1 MTVRIVTDSACDLP
15 AGIAAEH
22 GIEIVPLSINFGD
35 ETLVDREQLGV
46 EEFWARLA
54 ATRAIPGT
62 AAPAPG
68 RFEETFRRL
77 IAEGATGI
85 VVVSLS
91 GNLSATIQSAELAA
105 RSITEVPVMVVDS
118 KSATLGI
125 GLAAIAAAR
134 LAETGADT
142 ATVAAAVA
150 DRVSRT
156 HLFGALDTL
165 EFLKKGGR
173 VGAAQALLGEVLSV
187 KPIITVEDG
196 QVGQAGKVR
205 TRSKATA
212 WLLDRLGEARDPE
225 IIMVFHG
232 MADDADEF
240 VGRVEERVP
249 GVEVVTGILGPVI
262 GAHTGPRA
270 IGLGW
275 VERG

>member
-15 AGIAAEH
+15 PAIAAEH

-35 ETLVDREQLGV
+35 ETLIDREQLGV
-46 EEFWARLA
+46 EEFWSRLA
-54 ATRAIPGT
+54 RTKDIPGT

-68 RFEETFRRL
+68 RFEEAYRRL
-77 IAEGATGI
+77 IADGATGI

-91 GNLSATIQSAELAA
+91 GNLSATIQSAELAS
-105 RSITEVPVMVVDS
+105 RSITEVPIEVVDS
-118 KSATLGI
+118 KSATLGV

-134 LAETGADT
+134 LAATGADT
-142 ATVAAAVA
+142 ATVAEAVRS
-150 DRVSRT
+150 RVERT

-205 TRSKATA
+205 TRSKAIA
-212 WLLDRLGEARDPE
+212 WLLERLDGAKDPE
-225 IIMVFHG
+225 LVMTFHG
-232 MADDADEF
+232 MADDAAEF
-240 VGRVEERVP
+240 TARVQERVP

>member
-15 AGIAAEH
+15 AAIAAEH

-35 ETLVDREQLGV
+35 ETLIDREQLGV

-54 ATRAIPGT
+54 RSKDIPGT

-68 RFEETFRRL
+68 RFEEAYRRL
-77 IAEGATGI
+77 IADGATGI

-91 GNLSATIQSAELAA
+91 GNLSATIQSAELAS
-105 RSITEVPVMVVDS
+105 RSVTEVPIEVVDS
-118 KSATLGI
+118 KSATLGV

-134 LAETGADT
+134 LAATGADT
-142 ATVAAAVA
+142 AAVA
-150 DRVSRT
+150 DSVRSRVART

-205 TRSKATA
+205 TRSKAIA
-212 WLLDRLGEARDPE
+212 WLLERLESARDPE
-225 IIMVFHG
+225 LVMTFHG

-240 VGRVEERVP
+240 TARVQERVP
-249 GVEVVTGILGPVI
+249 GVEVVSGILGPVV

-275 VERG
+275 TERG